1 MRSRRGQRLLIL
13 LFELS
18 PSLGTAQVAGQSR
31 RDNISAGILTRDPG
45 A

>member
-1 MRSRRGQRLLIL
+1 MKGRDGQRLFIL

-18 PSLGTAQVAGQSR
+18 PSLGTAQVAGQCR